1 MLTWQSGRPRLHL
14 PINLNDPNSAT
25 ITITGTIENTV
36 AKMDTDYPGWNAT
49 FMARDPHPSDGDR
62 DDEEPLQNGT
72 FNCRPD
78 HEGWAN
84 RGAIRDGIQ
93 YLRKVPGTAKTELG
107 PTTAANDVEKEL
119 EWNDIADAARD
130 ITYKCWFN
138 VNVNVMR
145 RHVDYDDKWEVIVR
159 KEHFSVL
166 KYCEEHLDIGG
177 N

>member
-1 MLTWQSGRPRLHL
+1 MLSFNTLAASALALLGVAHASTPDFTWTL

-25 ITITGTIENTV
+25 VTITGTIENAV

-93 YLRKVPGTAKTELG
+93 YLRKVPGTAKTAG
-107 PTTAANDVEKEL
+107 PDNCGRVSCS
-119 EWNDIADAARD
+119 WNSTIIWCNKVGSYGRVSFG
-130 ITYKCWFN
+130 WFLTC
-138 VNVNVMR
+138 
-145 RHVDYDDKWEVIVR
+145 EV
-159 KEHFSVL
+159 
-166 KYCEEHLDIGG
+166 
-177 N
+177 